1 MKGPLAQ
8 GKKRRQ
14 DPSCPARVSRHE
26 REHRDQEIIERRI
39 RRLNREALDALRYQR
54 FRF

>member
-8 GKKRRQ
+8 GKKRRRNA
-14 DPSCPARVSRHE
+14 PSPARVSRHE
-26 REHRDQEIIERRI
+26 REHRDQEIIKRCI